1 MTQTAGG
8 PRSCP
13 SLSLVILAWPPS
25 QRRSENV
32 FTLLAS
38 LPAGLDWSDLEV
50 VVVCNGNDPA
60 LASRL
65 RAHER
70 VDELLAPGV
79 NLGVASGWN
88 LGAASA
94 SGKVLCFVNEDVIL
108 GPSTLARTIEAS
120 SRHSVGLVG
129 NEGGLWDMH
138 RCAPLSAR
146 RARGAA
152 RDQAIYV
159 PSGYYLAMRSEL
171 WKSVGGFDD
180 KLSPA
185 FYEEFDMAMRVANAG
200 YSCGVIGDH
209 DIYHV
214 HGISKARRR
223 TKIEWL
229 GQAVSVGA
237 VNRRN
242 HKHVLAK
249 WSPDRWRSHLLVFPL
264 LRLWS
269 IARWRTGR
277 GVSAVVERLP
287 WRRRKVVSYQRR
299 MAVGVLSGMWGTL
312 AGRAA
317 GLVAVPF
324 LVRALG
330 LPLYGVLSI
339 AGILVGSQGLID
351 LGVSSTATKFVAEA
365 QATSDHC
372 EAWRILRLALAAYTV
387 VSVVFALI
395 MVPLLNRIPRWLHL
409 ASSLYAP
416 AKILLVGAVVLY
428 ALTNYAW
435 VLSSVLQGLQRLE
448 IVNTAL
454 AISQVPYLV
463 VIILTVRYGW
473 GAQGVIAALSC
484 LYGAQI
490 LLMIP
495 PLISGMPSGPGTG
508 CRHGLRSFIRFGAS
522 LQFAQW
528 AQFAAFQ
535 LPRVLAGIYLG
546 AATAGRLDL
555 ALRLPIFAAGVAA
568 PLFPTLI
575 PAASR
580 LSAQGRSGSLRE
592 LYTRATRYLGVAAL
606 PAFAVVL
613 VAGPRILR
621 WWIGPTT
628 IGLSW
633 PVRVLAAAFLI
644 NTITGIAT
652 QMLIGIGKPGVVAR
666 YNGFLLILS
675 FIFLFSVRG
684 TGGIL
689 GIAAAMGGA
698 IAGSAFY
705 VVYKAGRTFSASV
718 AEHLY
723 AALPSIASV
732 AVAAT
737 VGVLIGRAVYAF
749 ARAGAFPVGLA
760 MGALCYVVVL
770 PVTGGVTAQE
780 VDLVLGGHAGRLWE
794 RLYSRRLRLPMFHG
808 TRTLPSSD
816 DVSPR

>member
-13 SLSLVILAWPPS
+13 SLSLIILAWPPS
-25 QRRSENV
+25 QRRPENV

-38 LPAGLDWSDLEV
+38 LPAGLDRADLEV

-94 SGKVLCFVNEDVIL
+94 SGKILCFVNEDVVL
-108 GPSTLARTIEAS
+108 GPSTLARTIEAF

-152 RDQAIYV
+152 RDRAIYV
-159 PSGYYLAMRSEL
+159 PSGYYLAIGSEV

-200 YSCGVIGDH
+200 YSCSVIGDH
-209 DIYHV
+209 DINHV

-223 TKIEWL
+223 TKIEWR

-249 WSPDRWRSHLLVFPL
+249 WSPDRWRSHLLVFLL
-264 LRLWS
+264 LRWWS
-269 IARWRTGR
+269 MTRWRTGL
-277 GVSAVVERLP
+277 GVSAVARRLP

-299 MAVGVLSGMWGTL
+299 MAVGVLSGMWGML

-317 GLVAVPF
+317 ALVAVPF

-339 AGILVGSQGLID
+339 AGILIGSQGLMD
-351 LGVSSTATKFVAEA
+351 LGVSSATTKFVAEA
-365 QATSDHC
+365 QAASDRR

-395 MVPLLNRIPRWLHL
+395 MAGLLNRIPRWLHL
-409 ASSLYAP
+409 APALYAP
-416 AKILLVGAVVLY
+416 AKILLAGAVVLY

-435 VLSSVLQGLQRLE
+435 VLSSVLQGLQRLG
-448 IVNTAL
+448 IVNTAV

-490 LLMIP
+490 LLMIS
-495 PLISGMPSGPGTG
+495 LLFFCMPSGPDTG
-508 CRHGLRSFIRFGAS
+508 YRHGLRSFIGFGAS
-522 LQFAQW
+522 MQFAQW

-546 AATAGRLDL
+546 AATARLDL

-592 LYTRATRYLGVAAL
+592 LYTKATRYLGVAAL
-606 PAFAVVL
+606 PASAVVL

-621 WWIGPTT
+621 WWIGPAA

-652 QMLIGIGKPGVVAR
+652 SMLIGIGKPGVVAR

-675 FIFLFSVRG
+675 FIFLFGVRG

-689 GIAAAMGGA
+689 GFAAAMGGA

-705 VVYKAGRTFSASV
+705 VVYQAGRTFSASF
-718 AEHLY
+718 AEHLN

-737 VGVLIGRAVYAF
+737 VGVFAGRVVYAV
-749 ARAGAFPVGLA
+749 ARAGAFPAGLA
-760 MGALCYVVVL
+760 VGTLCYVVVL

-780 VDLVLGGHAGRLWE
+780 VELVLGGHAGRLWE
-794 RLYSRRLRLPMFHG
+794 RLYSRRLRLPMFQEPA
-808 TRTLPSSD
+808 RFLPLTTI
-816 DVSPR
+816 PRDE